1 MIRILQSVNI
11 MDRAGLETMLMNYYR
26 NIDRDVIQF
35 DFLTHRPQDGAY
47 DEEIKSLGGRV
58 YHAPRLYLQNLP
70 SYYKYMSAFFD
81 KHKEYKIIHSHIDAM
96 SFFPLRAAKQN
107 GIPIRIAHSHNS
119 HLEKDLKFPIK
130 YMAQKS
136 IGKVA
141 NQYYACGK
149 LAGDFMFHDS
159 QYSVIH
165 NAINLDD
172 FVYNESER
180 IKTRKQLGLEDKF
193 VIGHVGRFCRVKNQ
207 LFVLDIFTELL
218 KIKNNSVLLLIGKG
232 QDEQKIRDK
241 IKALGISD
249 KVRILIDRSD
259 VNDLYQAMDIFI
271 LPSLSEGLPV
281 VGIEAQANGL
291 TSFVS
296 DTISPEIVISNSIKQ
311 LPLSYG
317 AEKWAAEIAS
327 ASYNRNVNAKIELQ
341 NAGYDIKIEAEKLQ
355 KKYLDLIGV

>member
-1 MIRILQSVNI
+1 
-11 MDRAGLETMLMNYYR
+11 
-26 NIDRDVIQF
+26 
-35 DFLTHRPQDGAY
+35 
-47 DEEIKSLGGRV
+47 
-58 YHAPRLYLQNLP
+58 
-70 SYYKYMSAFFD
+70 
-81 KHKEYKIIHSHIDAM
+81 M

-207 LFVLDIFTELL
+207 LFVLDIFTEL
-218 KIKNNSVLLLIGKG
+218 
-232 QDEQKIRDK
+232 
-241 IKALGISD
+241 
-249 KVRILIDRSD
+249 
-259 VNDLYQAMDIFI
+259 
-271 LPSLSEGLPV
+271 SLSLQSYLTIV
-281 VGIEAQANGL
+281 VFRHDSTIRVRYNIFAVIMAIRVIRAAMPASALENGRFS
-291 TSFVS
+291 T
-296 DTISPEIVISNSIKQ
+296 SNSTNTNKVI
-311 LPLSYG
+311 LFSFR
-317 AEKWAAEIAS
+317 EK
-327 ASYNRNVNAKIELQ
+327 
-341 NAGYDIKIEAEKLQ
+341 
-355 KKYLDLIGV
+355 

>member
-1 MIRILQSVNI
+1 
-11 MDRAGLETMLMNYYR
+11 
-26 NIDRDVIQF
+26 
-35 DFLTHRPQDGAY
+35 
-47 DEEIKSLGGRV
+47 
-58 YHAPRLYLQNLP
+58 
-70 SYYKYMSAFFD
+70 
-81 KHKEYKIIHSHIDAM
+81 
-96 SFFPLRAAKQN
+96 
-107 GIPIRIAHSHNS
+107 
-119 HLEKDLKFPIK
+119 
-130 YMAQKS
+130 MALKS

-249 KVRILIDRSD
+249 KVRILIGRSD

-271 LPSLSEGLPV
+271 LPSLFEGLPV